1 MRGADRIGPYR
12 ILRLIRRGGQG
23 SVFLGVDERLGR
35 RIVAKIHALPA
46 EPARSRKVLREAQ
59 AVAAL
64 DSSRVV
70 KMHDVIV
77 GDTHLAMIMEYVPG
91 CDLEEL
97 LTERE
102 LSLASILIVAS
113 DVAAAIAAGRQR
125 GIVHGDIKP
134 GNVLVTAEGRV
145 KLTDFGLAAEQGSV
159 ATARGSLSCISPE
172 QLLGKPQDVRS
183 DLFALGCLL
192 YRLVAGRHPFQ
203 GRHGLD
209 ADALLRGAAPPL
221 PAALPDGA
229 SLPSGMAPLVA
240 SLLAAN
246 PEDRP
251 SNTHAVRRQLQTMAA
266 AQPRQLR
273 SPLRDEAEPYF
284 RQEASDDLPL
294 QIPRSLSRQARSRMP
309 PRPGEWA
316 LFGFGRY
323 WRRRHWL
330 TAAATVACVLTVT
343 LFALWPRDQ
352 RLAVPRPLVVLEP
365 AHAALPGSDGVEGL
379 LLTLRE
385 QLLAVRPGLLF
396 QGESAPFYPS
406 TLNYT
411 RRPPEETLQISLH
424 CSPAL
429 CVLGLE
435 RERGGAYRYR
445 QALVPQG
452 SPAHRWQEL
461 TGRAVAELFAAD
473 P

>member
-97 LTERE
+97 LAERE

-159 ATARGSLSCISPE
+159 ATVRGSLSCISPE

-203 GRHGLD
+203 GRRGLD
-209 ADALLRGAAPPL
+209 ADALVHGAAPPL
-221 PAALPDGA
+221 PAALPDG
-229 SLPSGMAPLVA
+229 SSVPSGMASLVA

-251 SNTHAVRRQLQTMAA
+251 SNTHAVRRQLQAMAS

-309 PRPGEWA
+309 PRPGEWM

-330 TAAATVACVLTVT
+330 TA
-343 LFALWPRDQ
+343 
-352 RLAVPRPLVVLEP
+352 
-365 AHAALPGSDGVEGL
+365 
-379 LLTLRE
+379 
-385 QLLAVRPGLLF
+385 
-396 QGESAPFYPS
+396 
-406 TLNYT
+406 
-411 RRPPEETLQISLH
+411 
-424 CSPAL
+424 
-429 CVLGLE
+429 
-435 RERGGAYRYR
+435 
-445 QALVPQG
+445 
-452 SPAHRWQEL
+452 
-461 TGRAVAELFAAD
+461 
-473 P
+473 